1 MTTSL
6 AMLTLSADMH
16 DVASFSKVA
25 TRQINENTPKK
36 AWNVKLFVFFSSI
49 YLAECLQRVFC
60 FYFVLYLILILNKRA
75 NYGRISNFKVSMEAS
90 P

>member
-1 MTTSL
+1 
-6 AMLTLSADMH
+6 MLTLSTDMH

-49 YLAECLQRVFC
+49 YLQSASRGIFLFL
-60 FYFVLYLILILNKRA
+60 LYPVSD
-75 NYGRISNFKVSMEAS
+75 SN